1 MSRIL
6 SSLLFAT
13 ALGATACTNAGPSDD
28 VTLDRDVATLTTK
41 DSTIRFSADDSG
53 GIGVMEHGARAVGPA
68 ERLLERDHATPL
80 EVYLALAPADAA
92 VPPEL
97 EANHIEL
104 RGDVAPRALTVPL
117 AETVESGFTDCGTG
131 TWTPWHNA
139 ATASYDDRS
148 SLYFTTSA
156 DITRSFYINDQHKRR
171 FDACTPT
178 YLGSNKLTLQI
189 MRKTNAGSWQNAT
202 LWEKIG
208 QNQHFFY
215 VSLGGTY
222 PDWQMLVTR
231 PTNGVTLSYG
241 VGGAWS
247 DETVVIGG
255 GGG

>member
-1 MSRIL
+1 MSRIVPC
-6 SSLLFAT
+6 LLLAT
-13 ALGATACTNAGPSDD
+13 ALGAAACTDAAPTDD
-28 VTLDRDVATLTTK
+28 AALDRDVATLSTK
-41 DSTIRFSADDSG
+41 DSVIRFIADDSG
-53 GIGVMEHGARAVGPA
+53 GVSVLEVGDRAVGPA
-68 ERLLERDHATPL
+68 ERLLDREHATPL
-80 EVYLALAPADAA
+80 EVFLALAPADAA

-97 EANHIEL
+97 EANHVEL
-104 RGDVAPRALTVPL
+104 RGDAPPRALAVPL

-156 DITRSFYINDQHKRR
+156 DITQSFYINDQYKRR

-178 YLGSNKLTLQI
+178 YLGSNRLTLQI
-189 MRKTNAGSWQNAT
+189 MRKTNAGSWQNAA

-215 VSLGGTY
+215 LSQGGTY
-222 PDWQMLVTR
+222 PDWQMRVTR

-247 DETVVIGG
+247 DETIVIGG
-255 GGG
+255 GG